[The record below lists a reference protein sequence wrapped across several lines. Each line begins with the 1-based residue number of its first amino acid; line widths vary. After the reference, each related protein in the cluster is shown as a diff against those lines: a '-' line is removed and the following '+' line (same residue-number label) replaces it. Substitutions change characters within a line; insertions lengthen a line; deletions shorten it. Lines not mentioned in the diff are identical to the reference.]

1 MNRIIILVIFLSFTT
16 SLQAQSVE
24 SDELFSKG
32 VELYNLKR
40 YNEAISYFNKSNNID
55 KAQLDTTN
63 SRRYYSEMWLSSCYM
78 QLGKIKEAQA
88 ISPDYYMVPP
98 IDRRLT
104 VESDRFSELSNMFAQ
119 AGNLERA
126 LEYALR
132 CADIE
137 KQVAGKEHIWYGNST
152 IIIGNL
158 YYALGDSIN
167 AEENYLINKNICKHT
182 YGEYSERYVD
192 ALLSLASV
200 NTDFSMKDGLDKAT
214 RYLDEA
220 YSIAHKRYPLLEA
233 QIVNQQSVIA
243 FRNKNYEQAK
253 TLMMQALSLCELAEG
268 KTSNNYEILLSNTI
282 DLYQMFGQYDE
293 AITLGQDFLEA
304 CNQANRSDSIP
315 AFIMVKISQ
324 ANIAKGD
331 INNALIQIEKAENI
345 MRQYGTAKVD
355 YINILGIMSTIYSN
369 AGNKQKAISLN
380 SKVLEFLE
388 KKSKYPTV
396 VRLFSQKQLSTI
408 PTTDYYNT
416 TALSNLIWK
425 PLHHYLAEKKNV
437 YFSPSGELNNI
448 AIEYIPLTDKKT
460 FAEYYNTYRLSS
472 TRELIKNKRED
483 IRTKAVLYGGLEYE
497 RGQGDIEAMR
507 KELQSAESLIAFRD
521 VPEIDSLVL
530 RKGISFLEGT
540 EREVQTIDTLLRNKQ
555 IPVALMSGMA
565 GTEESFKQLSGQSIT
580 LLHVATH
587 GFYSPLTGHYTAQ
600 RSFEEQ
606 ALSRSGLFL
615 SGAAASLNMKKIPED
630 IEDGILTAKE
640 LSKLDLSNLNLA
652 ILSACQT
659 GLGEIVGDGVFGLQ
673 RGFKKAGAQTLLMS
687 LWKVDDTATQLL
699 MAEFYKNLV
708 SGQNKR
714 AAFLNAQ
721 KYLRS
726 YQNGIYDKPE
736 YWAAFIMLDG
746 IH

>member
-1 MNRIIILVIFLSFTT
+1 MPI
-16 SLQAQSVE
+16 
-24 SDELFSKG
+24 FSKA
-32 VELYNLKR
+32 V
-40 YNEAISYFNKSNNID
+40 
-55 KAQLDTTN
+55 
-63 SRRYYSEMWLSSCYM
+63 
-78 QLGKIKEAQA
+78 
-88 ISPDYYMVPP
+88 
-98 IDRRLT
+98 
-104 VESDRFSELSNMFAQ
+104 
-119 AGNLERA
+119 
-126 LEYALR
+126 
-132 CADIE
+132 
-137 KQVAGKEHIWYGNST
+137 
-152 IIIGNL
+152 
-158 YYALGDSIN
+158 IN
-167 AEENYLINKNICKHT
+167 
-182 YGEYSERYVD
+182 D
-192 ALLSLASV
+192 
-200 NTDFSMKDGLDKAT
+200 
-214 RYLDEA
+214 
-220 YSIAHKRYPLLEA
+220 
-233 QIVNQQSVIA
+233 
-243 FRNKNYEQAK
+243 
-253 TLMMQALSLCELAEG
+253 
-268 KTSNNYEILLSNTI
+268 
-282 DLYQMFGQYDE
+282 
-293 AITLGQDFLEA
+293 
-304 CNQANRSDSIP
+304 
-315 AFIMVKISQ
+315 
-324 ANIAKGD
+324 
-331 INNALIQIEKAENI
+331 
-345 MRQYGTAKVD
+345 
-355 YINILGIMSTIYSN
+355 
-369 AGNKQKAISLN
+369 
-380 SKVLEFLE
+380 
-388 KKSKYPTV
+388 
-396 VRLFSQKQLSTI
+396 

-425 PLHHYLAEKKNV
+425 PLYHYLAEKKNV

-673 RGFKKAGAQTLLMS
+673 RGFKKSRSPDTLN
-687 LWKVDDTATQLL
+687 
-699 MAEFYKNLV
+699 EFME
-708 SGQNKR
+708 SR
-714 AAFLNAQ
+714 
-721 KYLRS
+721 
-726 YQNGIYDKPE
+726 
-736 YWAAFIMLDG
+736 
-746 IH
+746 